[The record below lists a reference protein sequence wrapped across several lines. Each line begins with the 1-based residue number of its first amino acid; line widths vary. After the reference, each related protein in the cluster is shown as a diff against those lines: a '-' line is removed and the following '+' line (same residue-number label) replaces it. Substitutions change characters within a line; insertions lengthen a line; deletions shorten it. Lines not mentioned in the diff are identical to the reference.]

1 MCRSTKC
8 AETFLLSSAAL
19 ANLSFLSPLILT
31 AMSQMDTVS
40 VLLSFLSH
48 NVSPSIYIQDQVATV
63 LANMAAR
70 QDTRDLLL
78 NYDLVHVLLYLLSA
92 SPTNSQLPVMAATQ
106 RVQQKAAIAIA
117 RYKQQINPCSGNIR
131 ILRDHLA
138 QTYSA
143 PRIWCFKLV
152 LSWTLIIPKYIF
164 PYYRV

>member
-1 MCRSTKC
+1 MYIISLNKPCRSRRSIPLHITEMCRSTKC

-78 NYDLVHVLLYLLSA
+78 NCDLVHVLLYLLAA

-117 RYKQQINPCSGNIR
+117 R
-131 ILRDHLA
+131 
-138 QTYSA
+138 
-143 PRIWCFKLV
+143 
-152 LSWTLIIPKYIF
+152 
-164 PYYRV
+164 